1 MEMMITFGWGAL
13 MSVLV
18 FIATFVLK
26 YPIKYIT
33 SRIDYGKLVSK
44 ITLAK
49 NKPSLTPE
57 ATVSKGER
65 LRHMLNIII
74 ILIPFGLGILAWFL
88 YLHFD
93 GDPST
98 VFSTE
103 FDVIVKGLSIGSGS
117 ILIYSI
123 VERFTKVKNP
133 YSTGLGKTV
142 LDTLVNIL
150 SDGKFTPDDID
161 KIKDVI
167 IPMSEVDNS
176 NANQINEII
185 ADKKQLKAVMAN
197 AWDDSSCSEA
207 DDTISSRSSS
217 NDIEMLLE
225 QMRNS

>member
-33 SRIDYGKLVSK
+33 SRIDYGKLVSI

-49 NKPSLTPE
+49 NKTSLTPE
-57 ATVSKGER
+57 TAVSKGER

-88 YLHFD
+88 YLHYD
-93 GDPST
+93 GDPAT
-98 VFSTE
+98 VFSTQ
-103 FDVIVKGLSIGSGS
+103 FDVIVKGLSIGSGA

-133 YSTGLGKTV
+133 YSSELGETV
-142 LDTLVNIL
+142 LSTLVNIL

-161 KIKDVI
+161 KIKEVVAVAQPSDTSKNEINEVI
-167 IPMSEVDNS
+167 IDSGKQDEPNEV
-176 NANQINEII
+176 
-185 ADKKQLKAVMAN
+185 
-197 AWDDSSCSEA
+197 
-207 DDTISSRSSS
+207 ISSRSSS
-217 NDIEMLLE
+217 VDISTLLE
-225 QMRNS
+225 KMRNS